1 MRKTFQKLM
10 AEYGVIAVI
19 VYFTIFFATLFAA
32 WAAIQRGVN
41 LAALATRFGLSSNGI
56 VANLGAWTA
65 AYIFTKLLQPVRI
78 GLTVDSHTVACAS
91 VRADPRPPV
100 VVMPRS
106 ERRNPARHPEAR
118 SDRKDRS
125 PSKAV
130 TAVAR

>member
-1 MRKTFQKLM
+1 MRKTFQNLM

-78 GLTVDSHTVACAS
+78 GLTLILTPLLARLYERTRGVN
-91 VRADPRPPV
+91 
-100 VVMPRS
+100 RS
-106 ERRNPARHPEAR
+106 
-118 SDRKDRS
+118 S
-125 PSKAV
+125 
-130 TAVAR
+130 